1 MIPEF
6 IDFVQK
12 LFPNIDPYT
21 KEQAKR
27 AMQQFEGI
35 SWPVLSQER
44 DSFDLW
50 QGDIFSEIPFF
61 FSDETGQMKII
72 KRKALLLSNTC
83 DAVRDKFLLFAAIHP
98 LEEFKE
104 NPSMVDNIVRNKK
117 YSAFY
122 LPDRLLKDD
131 FVDFELISTISREAF
146 LSLCKADKVK
156 RIASLTLVGYYM
168 FICKMTV
175 FFLRP
180 EDVDVKD
187 SRWTPEKQ

>member
-35 SWPVLSQER
+35 SQPVLSQER

-61 FSDETGQMKII
+61 FSDETGQLKII

-83 DAVRDKFLLFAAIHP
+83 DASRDKFLLFAAIHP
-98 LEEFKE
+98 LAEFRE
-104 NPSMVDNIVRNKK
+104 NPSMVDNIVRNQK

-131 FVDFELISTISREAF
+131 FVDFELISTISREVF
-146 LSLCKADKVK
+146 LSLCQTGKVN

-180 EDVDVKD
+180 EDVDVND
-187 SRWTPEKQ
+187 SRWIPEEP